1 LLFLPLRTKEKGV
14 AKSKKQEKQNRHA
27 GNFLLVGIGAS
38 AGGMT
43 SLLTFFDNLPS
54 DCNMSFVVI
63 QHFDRM
69 DHRFP
74 RIGRRVMLLNARRI
88 QEEGDRPALILLA
101 FEDVTSR
108 TTEEGQR

>member
-1 LLFLPLRTKEKGV
+1 M

-27 GNFLLVGIGAS
+27 ENFLLVGIGAS
-38 AGGMT
+38 AGGMKP
-43 SLLTFFDNLPS
+43 LLTFFDNLPS

-63 QHFDRM
+63 QHFDPM

-88 QEEGDRPALILLA
+88 REEGNLPALILLA
-101 FEDVTSR
+101 FEDVTGR
-108 TTEEGQR
+108 TAEEDQQ